1 MDYYQLLDVPRV
13 ASPEDIEDRYHL
25 LAKKYHPDI
34 SKSSDAHEKFIK
46 VKEAYETL
54 KDPQKRKAYDKSLPP
69 EEKATEVFLD
79 PENPGAQ
86 DPALDSSISPDA
98 DLSGS
103 KRAFKSPTIAYVPF
117 KSSTD
122 PKPPVQPASPAR
134 EKDVDWSKYV
144 SSGKTPARA
153 SVPSD
158 KPDPKS
164 ADWSCVKIKY
174 EGVEEEN
181 DDSLN
186 KKSGL
191 SIGPV
196 LMKAFLFTFV
206 LTGVLSALAVFS
218 PAALKAIGLEIIVE
232 SFDKVILLAKSLL

>member
-1 MDYYQLLDVPRV
+1 MLDIPRV

-69 EEKATEVFLD
+69 EEKATEASLD
-79 PENPGAQ
+79 PE
-86 DPALDSSISPDA
+86 DPEDSALDSSISPDA

-103 KRAFKSPTIAYVPF
+103 KRAFKSTTIAYVPF
-117 KSSTD
+117 KSS
-122 PKPPVQPASPAR
+122 PNPEPPVQPASPAR

-144 SSGKTPARA
+144 SSGKNPARA

-164 ADWSCVKIKY
+164 ADWSCVKVKY
-174 EGVEEEN
+174 EGVPEES
-181 DDSLN
+181 DDSHN
-186 KKSGL
+186 KKSGP
-191 SIGPV
+191 SIGHV
-196 LMKAFLFTFV
+196 LRKGFLLTFV
-206 LTGVLSALAVFS
+206 LTCVLAALAVFS
-218 PAALKAIGLEIIVE
+218 PGALKAIGLEIIVD